1 VISAS
6 LKSRSLLAFDEG
18 PCYSNTSTSGEDV
31 SIRPEPD
38 DQPMADN
45 TALSLI
51 VEMKRTETK
60 KGIRDIAVSW
70 ENKVGSS

>member
-1 VISAS
+1 MLFKHIDV
-6 LKSRSLLAFDEG
+6 G
-18 PCYSNTSTSGEDV
+18 GEDV

-51 VEMKRTETK
+51 VGMKRTETK
-60 KGIRDIAVSW
+60 KGTRDIAVSW

>member
-1 VISAS
+1 M
-6 LKSRSLLAFDEG
+6 
-18 PCYSNTSTSGEDV
+18 SGEDV

-60 KGIRDIAVSW
+60 KGIRDKAVSW